1 MNISY
6 IVLIVSIALCFFMFF
21 YLKWYIKNRTS
32 ASGLL
37 PEYRNEVNRLIVD
50 INAVTDRNLS
60 IVEGKIKE
68 LKNVLEEAD
77 NRIAVYA
84 RELEK
89 SRKGEELYTQLGRGI
104 RAALNTPAEP
114 AAPSALQATA
124 LQATAQHAASQ
135 YSAPQLSAVRPSIDV
150 IPHLYIH
157 DEQPDVKRT
166 EQPAVQTLPP
176 DHLHIVK
183 SKKQIRTHIDL
194 LANEGLPPEKIAS
207 QLGISIA
214 EVDLA
219 MNLRRKNK

>member
-6 IVLIVSIALCFFMFF
+6 IVLIISVALCFFMFF
-21 YLKWYIKNRTS
+21 YLKWYVKNRTS
-32 ASGLL
+32 SSGLL

-68 LKNVLEEAD
+68 LKDILEETD
-77 NRIAVYA
+77 KRITVYA

-104 RAALNTPAEP
+104 RSALNKPVEP
-114 AAPSALQATA
+114 ALQTTPS
-124 LQATAQHAASQ
+124 
-135 YSAPQLSAVRPSIDV
+135 PQLSTVRPSIEV
-150 IPHLYIH
+150 LPHLYTL
-157 DEQPDVKRT
+157 DEQPDVKKPDKSAA
-166 EQPAVQTLPP
+166 QPPVSH

-183 SKKQIRTHIDL
+183 SKKQIRAHIDL
-194 LANEGLPPEKIAS
+194 LVNEGLTNKKIAS

-219 MNLRRKNK
+219 MNLRRRNK

>member
-6 IVLIVSIALCFFMFF
+6 IVLVISIALCFFMFF

-37 PEYRNEVNRLIVD
+37 PEYRNEVNKLIVD

-60 IVEGKIKE
+60 IIEGKIKE
-68 LKNVLEEAD
+68 LKDILEEAD

-89 SRKGEELYTQLGRGI
+89 SKKGEELYTQLGRGI
-104 RAALNTPAEP
+104 RAALNTPASQTTP
-114 AAPSALQATA
+114 VLQT
-124 LQATAQHAASQ
+124 TPT
-135 YSAPQLSAVRPSIDV
+135 PQLSTVRPSIEA

-157 DEQPDVKRT
+157 DEQPDAKRT
-166 EQPAVQTLPP
+166 EQPAPPAP
-176 DHLHIVK
+176 DHLHIVR
-183 SKKQIRTHIDL
+183 SKKQIRSHIDL

-219 MNLRRKNK
+219 MNLRRRNK